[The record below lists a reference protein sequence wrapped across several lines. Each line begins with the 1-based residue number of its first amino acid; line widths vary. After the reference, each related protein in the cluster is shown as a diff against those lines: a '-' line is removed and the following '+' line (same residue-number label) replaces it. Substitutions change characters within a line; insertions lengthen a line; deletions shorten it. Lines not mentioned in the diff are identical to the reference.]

1 MKSYLVHLVL
11 LFFMLYTASC
21 SSSKKAYQ
29 ETPEEINLVNESIIV
44 SDTFVLPDIPE
55 ELTNPDARADYLVL
69 HFWDR
74 FDFSDSK
81 LIDRPE
87 VTEQAFV
94 DYVNILNY
102 ASFKKAEE
110 SLVHT
115 LRRTSENNE
124 MYHHFASLFS
134 KYLYDANSPFRN
146 EEFYIPVLREILKSD
161 LLTEDEKSVYR
172 LQYEFTQKNRVGHA
186 ANDFVYTLSS
196 GERAKMSSVKSDFL
210 ILFFSNPECS
220 TCLKVTDMITKS
232 EVINKAFAHNSTQR
246 TMLTILTIYPDDDI
260 ETWKSH
266 VSELPANWIHAY
278 DKDMSITKNKL
289 YDLKAIPTLY
299 LLDKNKK
306 VILKDVSVEIIEA
319 FFELPE

>member
-1 MKSYLVHLVL
+1 MRNYFVNITLIIL
-11 LFFMLYTASC
+11 LLAAISC
-21 SSSKKAYQ
+21 SSSKKTSQDVA
-29 ETPEEINLVNESIIV
+29 EDINLTHESIIV
-44 SDTFVLPDIPE
+44 SDTFVLPDIPD
-55 ELTNPDARADYLVL
+55 ELTNPDARADYLVM

-81 LIDRPE
+81 LIDKPE
-87 VTEQAFV
+87 ITEQAFV

-110 SLVHT
+110 SLAQT
-115 LRRTSENNE
+115 LALASRNKP

-146 EEFYIPVLREILKSD
+146 EEFYIPVLREVLKSD
-161 LLTEDEKSVYR
+161 FLSEDEKSAYR
-172 LQYEFTQKNRVGHA
+172 LQYEFTQKNRVGHT

-196 GERAKMSSVKSDFL
+196 GQSARMSTIKSDFL
-210 ILFFSNPECS
+210 ILFFSNPGCS
-220 TCLKVTDMITKS
+220 TCLKVTDQLNNS
-232 EVINKAFAHNSTQR
+232 EAINKAFAHNSPQR
-246 TMLTILTIYPDDDI
+246 TMLTLLTIYPDDDI
-260 ETWKSH
+260 EAWKNH
-266 VSELPANWIHAY
+266 LNELPPHWTHAY
-278 DKDMSITKNKL
+278 DKDMQITKNKL